1 MKVKMGGQQGLRYQG
16 LRYSVVI
23 VGAGAAGIAT
33 AASLKAR
40 KDDLEIALID
50 PADVHYYQPGWTL
63 VGAGTFEQAQ
73 TVRPLA
79 SVIPSGVK
87 WLKEAVTVFDP
98 DNKLVVLRDGQTV
111 GYDKLIVA
119 PGLKL
124 NWSGIEGLQDTLG
137 RNGVTSNYRFD
148 LAPYTW
154 KLVSALRGGRALFTQ
169 PPLPIKCAGAPQKA
183 LYLSADYWR
192 RQGCLAQIEI
202 EFFNAGASL
211 FGVKDY
217 VPALM
222 EYIDLYRANL
232 KFNHNLVR
240 VDGPGRR
247 AWFAAKLD
255 DGTQSVV
262 ETTFDMIHVVP
273 PQEAPDFIRA
283 SPLVDSGGWVDVD
296 QASLRHKRWPDI
308 YALGDAC
315 NTPNA
320 KTAAAAR
327 KQAPIVAHNLLH
339 DMGFIKD
346 PLAAYDGYGSCP
358 LTVERGKVVL
368 AEFGYGGKLLPSFP
382 TWFIDGKKPSRKA
395 WQLKE
400 RILPVLYWNGMLR
413 GREWLA
419 KPPSA

>member
-1 MKVKMGGQQGLRYQG
+1 MKVKMGGQQG

-40 KDDLEIALID
+40 KGDLEITLID

-79 SVIPSGVK
+79 PVIPSGVK
-87 WLKEAVTVFDP
+87 WLKEAVAAFDP

-119 PGLKL
+119 PGLEL
-124 NWSGIEGLQDTLG
+124 DWAGIEGLQDALG

-169 PPLPIKCAGAPQKA
+169 PPMPIKCAGATQKA
-183 LYLSADYWR
+183 LYLSADHSL

-202 EFFNAGASL
+202 EFFNAGAAL
-211 FGVKDY
+211 FGVQDY

-232 KFNHNLVR
+232 KFNHNLIR
-240 VDGPGRR
+240 IDGPARR
-247 AWFAAKLD
+247 AWFSAKSG
-255 DGTQSVV
+255 DGMQNVV
-262 ETTFDMIHVVP
+262 EATFDMIHVVP
-273 PQEAPDFIRA
+273 PQEAPDFVRA
-283 SPLVDSGGWVDVD
+283 SPLVDLSGWVDVD
-296 QASLRHKRWPDI
+296 QASLRHKRWSDI
-308 YALGDAC
+308 YALGDTC

-339 DMGFIKD
+339 DMGFIKGE
-346 PLAAYDGYGSCP
+346 LAAYDGYGSCP

-382 TWFIDGKKPSRKA
+382 AWFIDGKKPSRKA

-400 RILPVLYWNGMLR
+400 RILPVLYWNAMLR
-413 GREWLA
+413 GREWLGE
-419 KPPSA
+419 PHFS